1 MLRIKV
7 KASSITNLTDARY
20 FAAMG
25 VEWLG
30 FNQNPRN
37 GSVISASS
45 IREIEGWVEGVQ
57 IVAEYGTERWEKIR
71 ESVLEV
77 IPNVIQ
83 VGENCGIQEMLELP
97 PSVEVIRE
105 FIIDKETTAGQLI
118 EEMENMDGHVMAF
131 AFNFVSNNLTW
142 NHLVKGI
149 PFSVSTLEEITAR
162 FPVILEMDLDL
173 PGLKACLA
181 LSSLEGITLKG
192 GEEEKTGFKSF
203 EELDELFD
211 VLMD

>member
-1 MLRIKV
+1 MLRTKV

-30 FNQNPRN
+30 FNLNPQN
-37 GSVISASS
+37 GSVISAAS
-45 IREIEGWVEGVQ
+45 IHEIEGWVEGVQ
-57 IVAEYGTERWEKIR
+57 IVAEYGREHWDKIR

-97 PSVEVIRE
+97 PSVQVIRE
-105 FIIDKETTAGQLI
+105 FIIDKETSAEQLI
-118 EEMENMDGHVMAF
+118 EEMENLDGHVMAF
-131 AFNFVSNNLTW
+131 AFNFMGNSLTW
-142 NHLVKGI
+142 DHLVKGI

-162 FPVILEMDLDL
+162 FPVILEVDLDV
-173 PGLKACLA
+173 PGLKACLS

>member
-1 MLRIKV
+1 MLRTKV

-30 FNQNPRN
+30 FNLNPQN
-37 GSVISASS
+37 GSVISAAS

-57 IVAEYGTERWEKIR
+57 IVAEYGREHWDKIR

-97 PSVEVIRE
+97 PSVQVIRE
-105 FIIDKETTAGQLI
+105 FIIDKETSAEQLI
-118 EEMENMDGHVMAF
+118 EEMENLDGHVMAF
-131 AFNFVSNNLTW
+131 AFNFMGNSLTW
-142 NHLVKGI
+142 DHLVKGI

-162 FPVILEMDLDL
+162 FPVILEVDLDV
-173 PGLKACLA
+173 PGLKACLS